1 MEQKG
6 LTEAQ
11 KHQAV
16 EGNILMA
23 MFYATCEQSE
33 MLENKFKQ
41 REKQIFKNWKN
52 KHFVSTV
59 MYSSFC
65 FNFCIWNTRT
75 LPRCV

>member
-33 MLENKFKQ
+33 MLENKF
-41 REKQIFKNWKN
+41 
-52 KHFVSTV
+52 
-59 MYSSFC
+59 
-65 FNFCIWNTRT
+65 
-75 LPRCV
+75 